1 MMDIVIN
8 AASMTPI
15 YEQIV
20 DRIRA
25 LIKTGD
31 LRAGDA
37 LPSVRALARQCAISA
52 LTAKKAYDVLEQ
64 EGLVVTVQGKGTFVA
79 KVSPNIVAEELNRQV
94 EEEFAQAIAK
104 ARRLRLDDGE
114 IMELVTMLLDEMDD
128 EATDMEGETR

>member
-52 LTAKKAYDVLEQ
+52 LTVKKAYDVLEQ

-79 KVSPNIVAEELNRQV
+79 EVSPNIVAEELNHQM

-104 ARRLRLDDGE
+104 ARRLRLDDEE
-114 IMELVTMLLDEMDD
+114 IMELVTLLLDETDG
-128 EATDMEGETR
+128 EATDTEGEMR

>member
-8 AASMTPI
+8 ATSMTPI

-31 LRAGDA
+31 LKAGDA

-79 KVSPNIVAEELNRQV
+79 EISPNIVAEELNRQV
-94 EEEFAQAIAK
+94 EEEFEQAIAK
-104 ARRLRLDDGE
+104 ARRLRLSDGE
-114 IMELVTMLLDEMDD
+114 IMELVTMLLDETDD
-128 EATDMEGETR
+128 ETADTKGEGR